1 MKVKVMI
8 GGFIAGAAV
17 KAAVAATVTLAPPA
31 GVTTNVMQFF
41 AGDTAVEIVGPGTV
55 ALNPAN
61 AHTGG
66 TTLSGGLRF
75 LVPACLPKA
84 PPKSGRRLS
93 F

>member
-17 KAAVAATVTLAPPA
+17 KAAFAATVTLAPGD
-31 GVTTNVMQFF
+31 GVVTNVMQFF

-61 AHTGG
+61 AHPY
-66 TTLSGGLRF
+66 TLPRKRH
-75 LVPACLPKA
+75 A
-84 PPKSGRRLS
+84 GRTRVCGDHRK
-93 F
+93 